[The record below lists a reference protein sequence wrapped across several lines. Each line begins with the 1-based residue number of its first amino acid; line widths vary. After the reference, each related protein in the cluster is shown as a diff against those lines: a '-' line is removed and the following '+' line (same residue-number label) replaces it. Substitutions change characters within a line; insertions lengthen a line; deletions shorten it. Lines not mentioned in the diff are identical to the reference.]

1 MEIPAKNNEVSG
13 LFSRSGCIQLIIAV
27 NRVLIPALLVS
38 AACAQTIPDK
48 SQVGNLLP
56 LLESQAEGLH
66 CEVRTFA
73 PVLDF
78 SHRFLAGFSLR
89 VPLAQLPGGNH
100 QLGLLVRVQ
109 PEGGGEPVYLA
120 AKVDVPGFAP
130 SSENIVVGAGF
141 VVGTGRYAARSMV
154 YDESGQACHHEWA
167 INVPGTRGGGH
178 TDVPAH
184 TVAPISPAR
193 ATVAAR
199 APRLNALTV
208 LLDAAPLHPRMSRLT
223 ASDVITLTSA
233 LASVM
238 EKLPARRVR
247 LVVFN
252 LDLQRELLREENF
265 TVDGI
270 QRVEDMLN
278 GVQVASLDYHLLQ
291 NRGGHLALLAD
302 MVNRE
307 RRSPA
312 PSDAVVFLS
321 ARVRYHDRVPVD
333 WEQGPAGK
341 PRFYS
346 IQFGPIAASPSV
358 YDPGLFYNSVSH
370 DPGTGWDNIPPFP
383 DQSDDES
390 PDSIAVLVSHLKGRN
405 FAVRTPKDFA
415 RVIDQ
420 VIRSIR
426 RS

>member
-1 MEIPAKNNEVSG
+1 M
-13 LFSRSGCIQLIIAV
+13 

-38 AACAQTIPDK
+38 AAGAQTILDK
-48 SQVGNLLP
+48 SQVGSLLP
-56 LLESQAEGLH
+56 LLESQADGLH

-78 SHRFLAGFSLR
+78 SHRFRAGLAVR
-89 VPLAQLPGGNH
+89 VPLAQLGRGDH

-109 PEGGGEPVYLA
+109 PEVGGEPAYLA
-120 AKVDVPGFAP
+120 AKIDVPGFAP
-130 SSENIVVGAGF
+130 SSENIVVGGGF
-141 VVGTGRYAARSMV
+141 LVGTGRYAARSMV

-167 INVPGTRGGGH
+167 INVPATRGGGH
-178 TDVPAH
+178 ADVPAN

-193 ATVAAR
+193 TTVAAR

-265 TVDGI
+265 TVDGV

-278 GVQVASLDYHLLQ
+278 GVQMASLDYHVLQ
-291 NRGGHLALLAD
+291 RAPGLAGRHGEPRAAITGAL
-302 MVNRE
+302 
-307 RRSPA
+307 RRSR
-312 PSDAVVFLS
+312 LS
-321 ARVRYHDRVPVD
+321 
-333 WEQGPAGK
+333 
-341 PRFYS
+341 
-346 IQFGPIAASPSV
+346 
-358 YDPGLFYNSVSH
+358 
-370 DPGTGWDNIPPFP
+370 
-383 DQSDDES
+383 
-390 PDSIAVLVSHLKGRN
+390 
-405 FAVRTPKDFA
+405 
-415 RVIDQ
+415 
-420 VIRSIR
+420 
-426 RS
+426 